1 MEDKECYLTPR
12 EKDIVQEL
20 VYGRNNN
27 EIAAKLFISKSTV
40 KTHLEHIFYR
50 FGVSNRI
57 QLAVLATRKNLVT
70 VENEKLGIR
79 T

>member
-20 VYGRNNN
+20 VYGKNNN

-40 KTHLEHIFYR
+40 KTHIEHMFYR

-57 QLAVLATRKNLVT
+57 QLAVLAVRKNFVS
-70 VENEKLGIR
+70 VEDEKLSIR
-79 T
+79 A